1 MAYESTNWQTGDIVT
16 ADKLNN
22 MEVGIGEISETI
34 EQEIK
39 PAFEEMANT
48 IQDIQEH
55 GTGGGSVNI
64 VQMLPNNSV
73 TQSAEE
79 IAAQIEAGNPS
90 YLKIPLDTTQTTSRG
105 GLLPISIF
113 TYSLPGKGDSPIN
126 STFAYVIDVENPI
139 TPLNYRIISWQPAG
153 KVKITTYPFYV
164 GQQIVSGDTPKG
176 DTQ

>member
-90 YLKIPLDTTQTTSRG
+90 YLKMLTDPTQTISMG
-105 GLLPISIF
+105 ALLPIS
-113 TYSLPGKGDSPIN
+113 TVTVSRTGKTN
-126 STFAYVIDVENPI
+126 RTFAYAIFVDFGIETYN
-139 TPLNYRIISWQPAG
+139 IIAWQSANQVTIQPF
-153 KVKITTYPFYV
+153 PFYT
-164 GQQIVSGDTPKG
+164 GQQNNSGDDSSDDSGTIEAH
-176 DTQ
+176 